1 MGLGSLRLSHPNC
14 LLCLHLQEFY
24 IDNNPVKPSQL
35 PAELAL
41 LPALRKLYIGSAPPQ
56 GAHSVGR
63 ATVTPQQELMRQ
75 AAAQQALAAGG
86 SSNPAAAVAAGLLQ
100 SSIPF
105 T

>member
-1 MGLGSLRLSHPNC
+1 M
-14 LLCLHLQEFY
+14 QEFY
-24 IDNNPVKPSQL
+24 LDQNPLSPSQL

-41 LPALRKLYIGSAPPQ
+41 LPALRKLYIGSAPPPGAQ
-56 GAHSVGR
+56 GAGM

-86 SSNPAAAVAAGLLQ
+86 ASNPAAAVAAGLLQ
-100 SSIPF
+100 SSMPF